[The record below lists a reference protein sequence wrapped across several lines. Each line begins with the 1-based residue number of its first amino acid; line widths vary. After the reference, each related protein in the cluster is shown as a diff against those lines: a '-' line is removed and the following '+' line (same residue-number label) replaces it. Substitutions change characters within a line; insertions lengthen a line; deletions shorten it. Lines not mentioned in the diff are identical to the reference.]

1 MDSNNKIETCLSRKS
16 SEGKPQIFTTLRN
29 IDLNLLTIFEA
40 VYVHKGIVNAAKVLN
55 LTPSAISQSI
65 QKLRVIFPDP
75 LFIRKGQGVT
85 PTAFA
90 MHLHEYISQGLES
103 ILGALDIE
111 GSYDKQRTITIATTP
126 SVGALVLPVIYRAIK
141 THYPQLLLRN
151 PPISDAE
158 NQLSQFQTDLI
169 IDNMF
174 CTNRT
179 VQHHVLFTDN
189 MVLICRE
196 GNPLLSLEDDR
207 ETIDNAAHILLL
219 PEGQNFSG
227 LRQRVQEMF
236 PDRQISFTSYNILTI
251 AALVANSDMLAIIP
265 SRFYNLFSRC
275 WPLEK
280 LPFPSLNE
288 EQIDF
293 SIHYNKFSLRDPI
306 LHGVI
311 DVIRNAF

>member
-1 MDSNNKIETCLSRKS
+1 MDSNNQIETCLSRKS
-16 SEGKPQIFTTLRN
+16 SEDKPQIFTTLRN
-29 IDLNLLTIFEA
+29 IDLTLLTILKL
-40 VYVHKGIVNAAKVLN
+40 HM
-55 LTPSAISQSI
+55 SI
-65 QKLRVIFPDP
+65 KESLMQ
-75 LFIRKGQGVT
+75 RKCLIC
-85 PTAFA
+85 P
-90 MHLHEYISQGLES
+90 
-103 ILGALDIE
+103 
-111 GSYDKQRTITIATTP
+111 P

-207 ETIDNAAHILLL
+207 ETIDNAAHVLLL
-219 PEGQNFSG
+219 PEEQNFSG